1 MRSITQSL
9 KRAPSIALAALALTA
24 AGCGLEKQSAPSIVA
39 PSEFGLSVTATVT
52 PDQIPRD
59 GESQAVVTVTVR
71 NARGEVVGGQRLLV
85 SASTGTVNQSDLTT
99 DAGGNATFVYTA
111 PLASTVVA
119 SGVAVI
125 AVTPTAGS
133 AGDGAA
139 RTFSVRLTGTP
150 NTSVPVPGFSFL
162 PAAPEVLQTVT
173 FDASGTTDEG
183 TTCRD
188 ACTYAWDFGGEATG
202 TGRTATHRF
211 QQARSYVVRLT
222 VTDAAG
228 ASATTTQAVAVVN
241 PDAPTPAFVASPS
254 SPAVLQ
260 TVNFVASGST
270 AAAGH
275 TISLY
280 DWSFGDGS
288 TSSSTA
294 STSSHA
300 YATTGTYTV
309 TLTVTDD
316 VGQRRTVTS
325 TVTVVNGLTASFS
338 ISPTSQV
345 IARTVNVNGGDSTT
359 VAGATIATYTWDFGN
374 GSTATGATASTT
386 YSTAGTYTIRLTVVD
401 SAGRTATTTRTVTI
415 TAT

>member
-1 MRSITQSL
+1 MRSITQLL
-9 KRAPSIALAALALTA
+9 KRSPSIALATLALTA
-24 AGCGLEKQSAPSIVA
+24 AGCGLERQSAPSIVA
-39 PSEFGLSVTATVT
+39 PSEFGLSVTGTVT

-59 GESQAVVTVTVR
+59 GESQAIVTVR
-71 NARGEVVGGQRLLV
+71 VRDARGEPVAGQRLLI
-85 SASTGTVNQSDLTT
+85 SASVGTVGQSDMGT
-99 DAGGNATFVYTA
+99 DEAGNATFVYTA
-111 PLASTVVA
+111 PVASTIVA

-133 AGDGAA
+133 AGDAAA
-139 RTFSVRLTGTP
+139 RTFTVRLTGTP
-150 NTSVPVPGFSFL
+150 NAGAPVAAFSFL
-162 PAAPEVLQTVT
+162 PAAPEVLQTVA
-173 FDASGTTDEG
+173 FDAGASTDEG
-183 TTCRD
+183 TVCRD

-222 VTDAAG
+222 VTDAVG
-228 ASATTTQAVAVVN
+228 TTGTTTQAVAVVN
-241 PDAPTPAFVASPS
+241 PAAPTPVFVASPS
-254 SPAVLQ
+254 SPAIQ
-260 TVNFVASGST
+260 QNVNFVASGST

-275 TISLY
+275 SLVQY

-300 YATTGTYTV
+300 YASTGTYTV

-338 ISPTSQV
+338 VSPTSQV
-345 IARTVNVNGGDSTT
+345 ITRTVNVNGTESTT
-359 VAGATIATYTWDFGN
+359 VAGATIQSYTWDFGN
-374 GSTATGATASTT
+374 GETATGSTASTT
-386 YSTAGTYTIRLTVVD
+386 YATAGTYTIRLTVVD
-401 SAGRTATTTRTVTI
+401 SAGRTSTTTRTVTI